1 MFVWINFGDTI
12 FVCFVYFALYC
23 QNLSFVYKCTNTYN
37 LSRLYIYI
45 LFFPH
50 VLDLNYNQKKKNE
63 SQVRHL

>member
-23 QNLSFVYKCTNTYN
+23 QNLSFIYKCTNTYN
-37 LSRLYIYI
+37 LSIYI
-45 LFFPH
+45 LFFFSH
-50 VLDLNYNQKKKNE
+50 VLDLNYNQKKKKNE